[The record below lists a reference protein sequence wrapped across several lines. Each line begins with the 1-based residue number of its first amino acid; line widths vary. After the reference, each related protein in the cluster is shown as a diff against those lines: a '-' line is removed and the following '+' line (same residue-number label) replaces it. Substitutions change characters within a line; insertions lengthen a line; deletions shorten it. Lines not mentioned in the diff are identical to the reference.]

1 MGEKKAGP
9 QSRRESPGE
18 AAGPQGRRES
28 PGEAA
33 GPRSRR
39 ERPAKAALSRAGIV
53 ATAVGLVQAEGLA
66 RVTMRRL
73 AQELDTGAASLY
85 VYVRNT
91 DELHAAVLEEL
102 LGAVDLSPVAAKGDW
117 RDRLERVLRSYAE
130 VLFAYPGL
138 AQSAM
143 VARPSGEHYLKLI
156 EALLA
161 LLDEGDV
168 PKGQAGWGID
178 ILLGFAT
185 ASAAEHSAPDPRT
198 KKTVAPGEEWAAL
211 ANVIRNVSAES
222 YPQLAA
228 HGTDLL
234 AGPGSARLTW
244 GFRVL
249 INGVLSTPL
258 PEGEAK

>member
-1 MGEKKAGP
+1 MDRMSEK
-9 QSRRESPGE
+9 
-18 AAGPQGRRES
+18 
-28 PGEAA
+28 A

-39 ERPAKAALSRAGIV
+39 ERPAKPALSRAGIV
-53 ATAVGLVQAEGLA
+53 ATAVELVQAEGLA

-102 LGAVDLSPVAAKGDW
+102 LGAVDLSPVKAKGDW
-117 RDRLERVLRSYAE
+117 RDRLERVLTSYAE
-130 VLFAYPGL
+130 VLFEYPGL

-143 VARPSGEHYLKLI
+143 VARPAGAHYLNLL

-161 LLDEGDV
+161 LLDEGGV
-168 PKGQAGWGID
+168 PKRQAAWGVD

-198 KKTVAPGEEWAAL
+198 TRKAVPAIEEWAAL
-211 ANVIRNVSAES
+211 VTAVGSVSAATH
-222 YPQLAA
+222 PQLSAQ
-228 HGTDLL
+228 GTDLWSGAGEERL
-234 AGPGSARLTW
+234 AW

-249 INGVLSTPL
+249 INGVLGTPL
-258 PEGEAK
+258 PEGVSK

>member
-1 MGEKKAGP
+1 MAEEKV
-9 QSRRESPGE
+9 
-18 AAGPQGRRES
+18 
-28 PGEAA
+28 

-102 LGAVDLSPVAAKGDW
+102 LGAVDLGPVTAKGDW
-117 RDRLERVLRSYAE
+117 RERLERVLTSYAD
-130 VLFAYPGL
+130 VLFEYPGL

-143 VARPSGEHYLKLI
+143 VARPTGEHYLKLI
-156 EALLA
+156 EGLLA
-161 LLDEGDV
+161 LLDEGKV
-168 PKGQAGWGID
+168 PQRQAGWGID

-185 ASAAEHSAPDPRT
+185 ASAAEHSAPDPRS
-198 KKTVAPGEEWAAL
+198 KKKQVTPGEEWAAL
-211 ANVIRNVSAES
+211 ADVVRNISAES

-234 AGPGSARLTW
+234 AGPGSARLAW

-258 PEGEAK
+258 PEGEPE

>member
-1 MGEKKAGP
+1 MLMKGYIMVTV
-9 QSRRESPGE
+9 SCVLIM
-18 AAGPQGRRES
+18 AACKRAKHNDS
-28 PGEAA
+28 AA
-33 GPRSRR
+33 QFFASGKWIDLTYSFSEQTLYWPNNHTGF
-39 ERPAKAALSRAGIV
+39 K
-53 ATAVGLVQAEGLA
+53 
-66 RVTMRRL
+66 
-73 AQELDTGAASLY
+73 LDTQVNGITPAGFYYAS
-85 VYVRNT
+85 N
-91 DELHAAVLEEL
+91 A
-102 LGAVDLSPVAAKGDW
+102 
-117 RDRLERVLRSYAE
+117 
-130 VLFAYPGL
+130 F
-138 AQSAM
+138 SA
-143 VARPSGEHYLKLI
+143 PEHGGTHLD
-156 EALLA
+156 LLA